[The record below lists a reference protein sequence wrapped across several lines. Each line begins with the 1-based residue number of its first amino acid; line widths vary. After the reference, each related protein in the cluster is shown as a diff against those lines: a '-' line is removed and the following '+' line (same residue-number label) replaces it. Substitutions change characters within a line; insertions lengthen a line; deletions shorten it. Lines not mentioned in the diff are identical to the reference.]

1 MMAHLRTWL
10 FTNLRVAADGNRL
23 FDQENQCWQQFDST
37 GGPFGEH
44 VVETYI
50 YYFDAQAR
58 PGANT
63 LFLSFWYR
71 CPHVNSS
78 SVNGAFFRICQLRSK
93 NDQPLLDLGIDLN
106 RQTWWWAR
114 YTSSSASTLVDWGQE
129 GALIE
134 GEWHHVELK
143 IVADPTSGGCELR
156 VDGEVQWSTFT
167 VATTYG
173 SLVAPYLDRVRFE
186 DDAGNT
192 PRHRF
197 RHLVLW
203 DDQGSS
209 FNSWLGELRD
219 AALRPTADIAAA
231 DWTPSSGSS
240 HWDLLDEYGFQGADY
255 VESSTVGHL
264 DRYALEDLPADAA
277 RILLVELGAMT
288 CRYGGGPRAVRAV
301 LHDGVAQINGATHT
315 PAPGGLAE
323 DVRTVLATNPNTGL
337 AWTVSEV
344 NACTI
349 GLEVIS

>member
-1 MMAHLRTWL
+1 MAHLRNWL

-23 FDQENQCWQQFDST
+23 LDQENQCWQQFDST

-63 LFLSFWYR
+63 LYLSFWYR
-71 CPHVNSS
+71 CLHVNSS
-78 SVNGAFFRICQLRSK
+78 SVNGAFFRICQIRSK

-114 YTSSSASTLVDWGQE
+114 YTSSSASTLVDWGQD

-143 IVADPTSGGCELR
+143 IVADPASGGCELR

-173 SLVAPYLDRVRFE
+173 TLATPYLDRVRFE

-197 RHLVLW
+197 RRAQHPRTSRW
-203 DDQGSS
+203 AGRSS
-209 FNSWLGELRD
+209 NSPGRS
-219 AALRPTADIAAA
+219 RPTPARSSSASTWSAPTAAFSTCSSTTA
-231 DWTPSSGSS
+231 SSGSTRGR
-240 HWDLLDEYGFQGADY
+240 H
-255 VESSTVGHL
+255 
-264 DRYALEDLPADAA
+264 R
-277 RILLVELGAMT
+277 
-288 CRYGGGPRAVRAV
+288 
-301 LHDGVAQINGATHT
+301 
-315 PAPGGLAE
+315 PAPTGCRPGCCTQA
-323 DVRTVLATNPNTGL
+323 RSPVLSGCRGRQSKCCALWPPAMSAGS
-337 AWTVSEV
+337 AS
-344 NACTI
+344 
-349 GLEVIS
+349 